1 MATFTLIHVLLSVVG
16 ILSGGVVVGGLIANR
31 RLAGWTEIFLLT
43 TAATSGTGFGFQ
55 SAELLPSHIFGAVTL
70 VLMVFVL
77 YGLYGKGLAGR
88 WRRIYVIGSVGALYL
103 NVFVLLV
110 QLFLKVPAMTEL
122 APTQQEAPFLMTQL
136 LCLAIFVALGRSAA
150 ARFTN

>member
-16 ILSGGVVVGGLIANR
+16 ILAGGVVVGGLIANR
-31 RLAGWTEIFLLT
+31 RLTGWTEIFLVT

-55 SAELLPSHIFGAVTL
+55 SAELLPSHIFGALSLIILAL
-70 VLMVFVL
+70 VM
-77 YGLYGKGLAGR
+77 YALYGKGLEGR
-88 WRRIYVIGSVGALYL
+88 WRKIFGIGSVAALYL

-136 LCLAIFVALGRSAA
+136 LCLAIFVSLGRSVS
-150 ARFTN
+150 ARFRN